1 VVRDL
6 WTWGRPG
13 LPYCCGKSDA
23 EAHVAPMMPRRL
35 RAQGLLELAIVMPG
49 VMLALMIL
57 LGLGLVLRA
66 DGGVAGVA
74 VEAARAAA
82 LAPNAT
88 TASNAARNE
97 AMAVAEGYGLTNGT
111 LNLATIDINDFRRGG
126 EVRVVVSYVLPVGE
140 LPLLGW
146 QVVTLRHEA
155 FAPIDPNRTFW

>member
-1 VVRDL
+1 
-6 WTWGRPG
+6 
-13 LPYCCGKSDA
+13 
-23 EAHVAPMMPRRL
+23 MMRRRL

-57 LGLGLVLRA
+57 LGLGIVLRA

-88 TASNAARNE
+88 SASSAARNQ
-97 AMAVAEGYGLTNGT
+97 ATAVADGYGLTNGT
-111 LNLATIDINDFRRGG
+111 LKLATLDTTNFRRGG
-126 EVRVVVSYVLPVGE
+126 EVRVVVSYVVPLGE

-146 QVVTLRHEA
+146 QAVTLQHEA
-155 FAPIDPNRTFW
+155 FAPIDPNRTFR